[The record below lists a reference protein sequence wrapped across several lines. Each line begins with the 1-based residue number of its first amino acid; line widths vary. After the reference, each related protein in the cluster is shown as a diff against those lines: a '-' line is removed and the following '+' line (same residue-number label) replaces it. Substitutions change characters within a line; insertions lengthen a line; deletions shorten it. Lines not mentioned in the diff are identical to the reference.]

1 MKEHPGSWYRG
12 ILIGTVL
19 WCWWE
24 APGVD
29 WRRRPGRSQDPLSES
44 RQLY

>member
-12 ILIGTVL
+12 FAHRHRPVVL
-19 WCWWE
+19 V
-24 APGVD
+24 GVD

-44 RQLY
+44 RQLH